1 MSHPLHS
8 IEPPSSAQVQQHKGL
23 VAAASK
29 KKGWL
34 LRWLE
39 RAADALERA
48 EQRITASF
56 RVPPGGG

>member
-1 MSHPLHS
+1 
-8 IEPPSSAQVQQHKGL
+8 VQQHKGL

-39 RAADALERA
+39 RAGDALERA